1 MLIMGGVSSL
11 FAQVSTNISKKGY
24 AFEKHPELNITKQKS
39 PQIKMPLFDL
49 SRLYCVVF

>member
-1 MLIMGGVSSL
+1 MKKIIIIMLIMGVSSL

-39 PQIKMPLFDL
+39 PQI
-49 SRLYCVVF
+49 